1 MNIEV
6 TEFEQAKQFGLQ
18 ALQEALDLRPSE
30 RNRIRLVSDETVV
43 LINGTN
49 SQYAFYIQVGDK
61 KPLPDGTLLLVYFIS
76 EGFGP
81 TIVQAQLSTPD
92 MKPAFEYQPYI
103 PDENG
108 NAVRSLDL
116 DFVQPL
122 RYAAMGKDNVHEVI
136 DILADVVKNL
146 ADFELQMNSAQAL
159 AFRTRS
165 LDGVDLILKERAEL
179 LSIVPV
185 LLEVPIRS
193 LDITIQRRVLPAVN
207 LIAQKARVA
216 LEDDSDS
223 GRTKLTLLPMFYTS
237 SIDKVGDKND
247 FEKMIDFIRAWIAAR

>member
-1 MNIEV
+1 VNIEV

-92 MKPAFEYQPYI
+92 MKPAFEYQPYR

-108 NAVRSLDL
+108 NTVKLLDSI
-116 DFVQPL
+116 FMRPL
-122 RYAAMGKDNVHEVI
+122 RDAALEKSDGQAVT
-136 DILADVVKNL
+136 DILSDVVKKL
-146 ADFELQMNSAQAL
+146 AEFEVQMNSAQTL
-159 AFRTRS
+159 AVHTHS
-165 LDGVDLILKERAEL
+165 LDGVDQILKERAEV
-179 LSIVPV
+179 LSAVPT

-193 LDITIQRRVLPAVN
+193 LDITIQRTILPTVRM
-207 LIAQKARVA
+207 IAQRAREA
-216 LEDDSDS
+216 LDEEPNN
-223 GRTKLTLLPMFYTS
+223 GRTKLTFLPMFYS
-237 SIDKVGDKND
+237 SFTGKIGDKNE
-247 FEKMIDFIRAWIAAR
+247 FEKMIDFIRAWIAAG